1 MPGFLVTEAADAF
14 DAYGSLHLAFDL
26 DCCRSF
32 SPGATYLLTVLDVHI
47 TSTCVV
53 RDDVTQRGSA
63 MTMRLEASM
72 RLTSQA
78 TLCRAGAAPSCE
90 ASPMAASGMGV
101 GAAAPPRRRGRRVGV
116 LRRLPDGARASR
128 SRAPGGGTR
137 RQRAAPPV
145 RCGLGRGLS
154 KLLGP
159 RRVGGGSLATGKFLE
174 LFGTVGF
181 FASVLQTASSRSRS
195 SALA

>member
-78 TLCRAGAAPSCE
+78 TLWRAGAAPSSAMVWALRVHHE
-90 ASPMAASGMGV
+90 GV
-101 GAAAPPRRRGRRVGV
+101 AGV
-116 LRRLPDGARASR
+116 LALLRLPDGVRASR
-128 SRAPGGGTR
+128 RVRASCP
-137 RQRAAPPV
+137 
-145 RCGLGRGLS
+145 
-154 KLLGP
+154 
-159 RRVGGGSLATGKFLE
+159 
-174 LFGTVGF
+174 
-181 FASVLQTASSRSRS
+181 
-195 SALA
+195 